1 METEKNHEEVE
12 VKIEDEVIEAETV
25 PEKRVEKKKGAGK
38 RFLSTAGAGII
49 GSMLTLG
56 VVFNT
61 DLLPKTSL
69 ETGVQTESPAPYNV
83 KQTTAPAPSSLSDMV
98 EKASPAIV
106 GIANY
111 KNNGNRFAL
120 DPENTESTESGS
132 GSGVIYK
139 IEEDT
144 AYIVTN
150 NHVIEGAQK
159 LEVSLDDGQK
169 VPAELVGQDAL
180 SDLAVLKIDAKHVDT
195 ALEFGDSDT
204 LRAGDQV
211 VAIGNPLGLDFSGTV
226 TQGIVSAVDRTI
238 SVKTSAGN
246 WELNVIQTDAAIN
259 PGNSGGALLNTAGQ
273 VIGIN
278 SLKISQGGVEGLG
291 FAIPSNE
298 VVPLIEKMTKD
309 GHVERPYLGVGLADL
324 SQVPAQY
331 VQHLPE
337 SVKGG
342 VMVVSTDP
350 TSAAAKAGLKEEDVI
365 TKINGTEV
373 NNSTELRKLLYT
385 ELKVGDKTT
394 ITFYRG
400 TEEKTVKVTLTS
412 SPQTSN

>member
-1 METEKNHEEVE
+1 MDTEKNIEETPI
-12 VKIEDEVIEAETV
+12 KIEETTHII
-25 PEKRVEKKKGAGK
+25 PAPQKRVPTPKKKGSGK
-38 RFLSTAGAGII
+38 RFLSMIGAGII
-49 GSMLTLG
+49 GSVLTLG

-61 DLLPKTSL
+61 DLLPQSPQ
-69 ETGVQTESPAPYNV
+69 EIEQVTGVESTSTKPYEVDQVKAPL
-83 KQTTAPAPSSLSDMV
+83 PSSLADMV
-98 EKASPAIV
+98 EKTSPAIV
-106 GIANY
+106 GIANF
-111 KNNGNRFAL
+111 KNSGNRFAE
-120 DPENTESTESGS
+120 DIRSVENGT
-132 GSGVIYK
+132 GSGVVYK
-139 IEEDT
+139 IDGDT

-159 LEVSLDDGQK
+159 LEVSLDNGEK
-169 VPAELVGQDAL
+169 VPADFVGQDAL
-180 SDLAVLKIDAKHVDT
+180 SDLAVIKIDAKHVDT
-195 ALEFGDSDT
+195 ALDFGDSDS

-226 TQGIVSAVDRTI
+226 TQGIVSAIDRSI
-238 SVKTSAGN
+238 AVETSAGQ

-298 VVPLIEKMTKD
+298 VVPLIEEMTKN

-324 SQVPAQY
+324 HKIPEQY
-331 VQHLPE
+331 VRHLPE
-337 SVKGG
+337 SVEGG
-342 VMVVSTDP
+342 TMVVTIDP
-350 TSAAAKAGLKEEDVI
+350 LSAAAKAGIQEEDII
-365 TKINGTEV
+365 TNINGTAI

-385 ELKVGDKTT
+385 DLKVGDKTT

-400 TEEKTVKVTLTS
+400 AEKKEIDVVLTS
-412 SPQTSN
+412 NR

>member
-12 VKIEDEVIEAETV
+12 VKTDAV
-25 PEKRVEKKKGAGK
+25 PEKQIEKKKGAGK

-61 DLLPKTSL
+61 DLLPTAPPEANVQSTSQ
-69 ETGVQTESPAPYNV
+69 VPYNV
-83 KQTTAPAPSSLSDMV
+83 EQTKAPMPSSLSDMV
-98 EKASPAIV
+98 EKTSPAIV

-111 KNNGNRFAL
+111 KNNGNRFAQ
-120 DPENTESTESGS
+120 DVQSIESGS

-139 IEEDT
+139 IDGDT

-159 LEVSLDDGQK
+159 LEVSLDNGEK
-169 VPAELVGQDAL
+169 VAAELVGQDAL
-180 SDLAVLKIDAKHVDT
+180 TDLAVLKIDAKHVDT

-226 TQGIVSAVDRTI
+226 TQGIVSAVDRSI
-238 SVKTSAGN
+238 SVKTSAGD

-324 SQVPAQY
+324 NQVPAQY
-331 VQHLPE
+331 VQHLPD

-400 TEEKTVKVTLTS
+400 TEEKTVNVVLTGNA
-412 SPQTSN
+412 QNSN